1 MIDRN
6 WVVSTILG
14 IIFLNIFVLAYIFII
29 PRSQFIIDHW
39 KWKSEKIM
47 ETSGPMDMPN
57 QYPIT
62 YTLAN
67 EIRNITE
74 EISIIL
80 MPKDNWE
87 FGSNRSVL
95 IQRLY
100 PRKVYFFGDNEF
112 SEKNH
117 KLNSNK
123 LVFAVAL
130 KGNGIQLCFKEDA
143 KSLGNTG
150 FVICKRRPFN

>member
-1 MIDRN
+1 MINGN

-14 IIFLNIFVLAYIFII
+14 IIVLNIFILVGILII
-29 PRSQFIIDHW
+29 PRSQYIIDHW
-39 KWKSEKIM
+39 KWQSENLM

-62 YTLAN
+62 YKVAN
-67 EIRNITE
+67 EIRNVTE

-87 FGSNRSVL
+87 FGSTRSVL

-112 SEKNH
+112 SENNN

-150 FVICKRRPFN
+150 FVICKNNIFN

>member
-39 KWKSEKIM
+39 KWKSEDLM

-62 YTLAN
+62 YKVAN
-67 EIRNITE
+67 EIRNVTE
-74 EISIIL
+74 ENSIIL
-80 MPKDNWE
+80 MPTDNWE

-100 PRKVYFFGDNEF
+100 PRKIYFFGDDEYF
-112 SEKNH
+112 LRNH
-117 KLNSNK
+117 NQNSNK
-123 LVFAVAL
+123 LAYAVAF
-130 KGNGIQLCFKEDA
+130 KGDGAELCFK
-143 KSLGNTG
+143 KNTKNLGKTG
-150 FVICKRRPFN
+150 FVICGNSIFN